1 MGSLFG
7 YSSSLAPNDY
17 RSLYEEAQSSSRAT
31 SAVTA
36 RSAFEAPKLAASTVG
51 TSSTS
56 TAASSSSIGSAVGS
70 AIGSTSAVSN
80 SLTSASF
87 PSQSMSNSID
97 WPDLST
103 SASAIGSKRTGKTSG
118 SSSGSIGGGV
128 VNSSVATWNGS
139 MGNGGVGNGATKA
152 PGIVSTANGT
162 AASKGEIPIIL
173 CSETVI
179 YTPHTLDHQHF
190 ACTMLYIVCGF
201 TLYIVPWYIQ
211 SRLVVL

>member
-31 SAVTA
+31 SAVAA
-36 RSAFEAPKLAASTVG
+36 RSAFEAPKLAASTIG

-56 TAASSSSIGSAVGS
+56 TASSSSIGSAVGS
-70 AIGSTSAVSN
+70 TIGSAISSTSAVSN

-139 MGNGGVGNGATKA
+139 VGNGSMGNGGVGNGATKA

-162 AASKGEIPIIL
+162 AASKGEIP
-173 CSETVI
+173 VM
-179 YTPHTLDHQHF
+179 F
-190 ACTMLYIVCGF
+190 
-201 TLYIVPWYIQ
+201 
-211 SRLVVL
+211 